1 VKSFKTLDG
10 YIEAA
15 LETARYE
22 KIEKGTKVY
31 AELPAFRGAW
41 ADGRTREEARKELRQ
56 VLRGWIELQ
65 VERAQPLPALKGV
78 RPPQLSLA

>member
-1 VKSFKTLDG
+1 MKNFKTIDA

-22 KIEKGTKVY
+22 KIEKGSKVY
-31 AELPAFRGAW
+31 VGLPAFRGAW
-41 ADGRTREEARKELRQ
+41 ADGRTREEAKNKLHQ

-65 VERAQPLPALKGV
+65 IEKGQLQGQLLPF
-78 RPPQLSLA
+78 